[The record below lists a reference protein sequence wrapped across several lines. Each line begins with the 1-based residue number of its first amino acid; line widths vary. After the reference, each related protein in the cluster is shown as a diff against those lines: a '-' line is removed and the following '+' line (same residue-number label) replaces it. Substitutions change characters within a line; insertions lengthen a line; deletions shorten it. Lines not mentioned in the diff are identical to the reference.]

1 MTKLVAAGALFKAT
15 NTGRYLF
22 VLRSQ
27 KSSYPGRFG
36 LVGGKCHINEDIL
49 NGLTRECIEELG
61 FMPEVKKWIAFNKF
75 ESMDKK
81 FTYHSVLVLTPKEFV
96 PYLNKENDGYAW
108 VSLDNPPKP
117 LHPRLKEVLSSSVLR
132 DCIKKFH

>member
-1 MTKLVAAGALFKAT
+1 MLVAAGALFKAM

-27 KSSYPGRFG
+27 KSSYPSKFG

-49 NGLTRECIEELG
+49 KGLTRECVEELG
-61 FMPEVKKWIAFNKF
+61 FMPEVKKWIPFNQF
-75 ESMDKK
+75 TSQDKR
-81 FTYHSVLVLTPKEFV
+81 FTYHSVLILTPTEFL
-96 PYLNKENDGYAW
+96 PNLNKENDGYAW
-108 VSLDNPPKP
+108 ISDLDNPPKP
-117 LHPRLKEVLSSSVLR
+117 LHPRLKEVLSSSVLK